1 MIGLLGFKLGG
12 DGKDAVA
19 MRLLPRKKQSAGT
32 LLVLAIETSAD
43 KNAEQI
49 AEDEAA
55 KEMGGHSS
63 GSGFDY

>member
-1 MIGLLGFKLGG
+1 MGFKLGG

-32 LLVLAIETSAD
+32 LLVLAIETSAY
-43 KNAEQI
+43 KNTEQI

-55 KEMGGHSS
+55 KEMGGHGS
-63 GSGFDY
+63 GSGFDC